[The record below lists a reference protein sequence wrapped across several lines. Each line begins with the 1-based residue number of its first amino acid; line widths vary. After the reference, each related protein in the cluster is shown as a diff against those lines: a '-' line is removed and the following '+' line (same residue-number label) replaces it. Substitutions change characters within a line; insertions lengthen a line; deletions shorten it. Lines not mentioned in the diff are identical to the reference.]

1 MVPRASTL
9 LADAKLNLTRA
20 DLAFVLCARQ
30 SAAAVHAVED
40 CRDICKFIV
49 YGNRRLILIKKLI
62 KSLNNNHFL
71 EYDWNGPVLARKVA
85 ERKMRDRLA
94 RMRMEVP
101 LAG

>member
-1 MVPRASTL
+1 
-9 LADAKLNLTRA
+9 
-20 DLAFVLCARQ
+20 
-30 SAAAVHAVED
+30 
-40 CRDICKFIV
+40 
-49 YGNRRLILIKKLI
+49 LIKKLI

-85 ERKMRDRLA
+85 QRKMRDQLA